1 MLAEEL
7 FNTPDALIRLDMS
20 EFMEK
25 HSVSRIIGAPPGY
38 VGYDEAG
45 QVTEKVRQRPY
56 SVILFDEIEKAHPD
70 VLNILLQILD
80 EGKVTD
86 AQGRA
91 VNFENT
97 VIVMT
102 SNAGSDK
109 KGGSL
114 GFGKSQNDMTKEK
127 VMKALSEFLRPEFLS
142 RVDEVIV
149 FNNLTEENYVEI
161 AKLILNE
168 YVDVLSERGVDFD
181 YDDSALRLLAKNR
194 LTEKAE
200 QEI

>member
-1 MLAEEL
+1 M
-7 FNTPDALIRLDMS
+7 
-20 EFMEK
+20 
-25 HSVSRIIGAPPGY
+25 
-38 VGYDEAG
+38 
-45 QVTEKVRQRPY
+45 TEKVRQRPY

-181 YDDSALRLLAKNR
+181 YDDSALRLLAKKSFNGKSGARDLRKLIRKEVEDKLASIIVENGGFTMSGVR
-194 LTEKAE
+194 LTGDEELQLKV
-200 QEI
+200 I